1 MIVPNLE
8 TGGREAESTGDLIID
23 ERMEKVEE
31 SQFVLLVFCLT
42 TISNVYSDMPDV
54 R

>member
-8 TGGREAESTGDLIID
+8 TGGREAESTGDLLID

-31 SQFVLLVFCLT
+31 S
-42 TISNVYSDMPDV
+42 
-54 R
+54 